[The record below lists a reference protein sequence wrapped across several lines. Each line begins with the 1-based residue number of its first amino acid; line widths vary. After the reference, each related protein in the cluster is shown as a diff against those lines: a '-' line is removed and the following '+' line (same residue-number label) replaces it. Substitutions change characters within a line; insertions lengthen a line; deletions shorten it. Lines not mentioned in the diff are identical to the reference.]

1 MLIYGQKILIR
12 ITPMACTLPCF
23 LPERN
28 VSLQSL
34 SLSRFLW
41 KYAAL
46 LRSRA
51 WPCLFILLIE
61 QSMAVGYQK
70 GTESRRQM
78 ERLRLGMRGC
88 NGLDSVTFGCT
99 LGLPWWLRVSCSSSS
114 LSLDRMWV
122 LMASSVRSIQL
133 CWRRI
138 CLCSSCHWWD
148 IIWSMS
154 RSPVSTHKEIL

>member
-1 MLIYGQKILIR
+1 MFVGAIKRLMLIYGQKILIR

-34 SLSRFLW
+34 SSSRFLW

-46 LRSRA
+46 HRSRA

-70 GTESRRQM
+70 GTERHRQM

-99 LGLPWWLRVSCSSSS
+99 LGLP
-114 LSLDRMWV
+114 
-122 LMASSVRSIQL
+122 
-133 CWRRI
+133 
-138 CLCSSCHWWD
+138 
-148 IIWSMS
+148 
-154 RSPVSTHKEIL
+154 